1 MHCLMLV
8 TISLPD
14 GATSTK
20 ARTAVY
26 ERLTNDPSFCGDGGQ
41 FGSPICDWFVIGGRF
56 SGLLAET
63 VIGDAY
69 RKAAAGLEGAAL
81 DAIWNEYGGAGPS
94 PKNRNDC
101 DDLGYADDALP
112 LTPQLYAEL
121 LDSFRGHVVYSD
133 GLHCEFADLDG
144 EQLKPD
150 FAGRKWLVVVDYH
163 N

>member
-8 TISLPD
+8 TISLPSD
-14 GATSTK
+14 VTSTK
-20 ARTAVY
+20 ARSAAY
-26 ERLTNDPSFCGDGGQ
+26 EALISDPSFCGDGGQ
-41 FGSPICDWFVIGGRF
+41 FSSPVCDWFVIGGRF

-63 VIGDAY
+63 VVGDAY
-69 RKAAAGLEGAAL
+69 RKDAADQESTAL
-81 DAIWNEYGGAGPS
+81 DAIWNQHGGIGPS

-101 DDLGYADDALP
+101 DDLGYPDDAMP

-121 LDSFRGHVVYSD
+121 LGEFEGNAVYRD